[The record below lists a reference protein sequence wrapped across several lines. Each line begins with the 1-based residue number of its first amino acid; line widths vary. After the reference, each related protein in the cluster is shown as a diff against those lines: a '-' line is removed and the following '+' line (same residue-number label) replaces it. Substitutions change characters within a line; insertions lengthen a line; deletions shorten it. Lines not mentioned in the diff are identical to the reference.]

1 MAAVGSEVG
10 AVVAEEGSEVG
21 VVVAAVSG
29 EVAADKCH
37 DLKMSSG
44 TLPHENTRTSSCLC
58 QPQIIA
64 PCFLPIKCICK
75 YYFNAI
81 LPFNTPSF
89 VK

>member
-1 MAAVGSEVG
+1 MAGDSEVG
-10 AVVAEEGSEVG
+10 AVVVVEVGSEVG
-21 VVVAAVSG
+21 VVVAVSG

-44 TLPHENTRTSSCLC
+44 TSPHENTRTSSCLC

-81 LPFNTPSF
+81 LPCNTPSF